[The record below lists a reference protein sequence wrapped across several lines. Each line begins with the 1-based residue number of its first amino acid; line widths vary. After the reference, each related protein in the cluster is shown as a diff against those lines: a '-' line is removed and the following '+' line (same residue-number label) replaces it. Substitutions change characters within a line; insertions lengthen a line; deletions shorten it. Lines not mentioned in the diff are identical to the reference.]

1 MKVIDDICDRCIWLD
16 QGVLVMDG
24 PAREVTRAY
33 EKAVEQADEA
43 ELAAKFEA
51 GEAVVRR
58 SDPGCLRSITIEQE
72 GNALAATARAFVPL
86 RLVLSGEIG
95 SRTNSA
101 DIRLSIMRVDG
112 RRISNRRLSDSG
124 GKLLAQGPFSV
135 SIDFD
140 PLILGAGLYRFDFAV
155 TDDHGDVDAASR
167 VLEIVDEEG
176 QFGGLPLLYY
186 PPIIVASR
194 VGEV

>member
-1 MKVIDDICDRCIWLD
+1 
-16 QGVLVMDG
+16 
-24 PAREVTRAY
+24 
-33 EKAVEQADEA
+33 VEQADEA

-51 GEAVVRR
+51 GETVVRR
-58 SDPGCLRSITIEQE
+58 SERGRLSSIIIEQE
-72 GNALAATARAFVPL
+72 GKTLTASARAFVPL

-95 SRTNSA
+95 SRSNSA
-101 DIRLSIMRVDG
+101 DIRMSIMRVDG
-112 RRISNRRLSDSG
+112 RRISNRRLSDGSG
-124 GKLLAQGPFSV
+124 NLLAQGPFSV

-140 PLILGAGLYRFDFAV
+140 PLILGAGLYRFDVAI
-155 TDDHGDVDAASR
+155 TDEHGDVDAASR
-167 VLEIVDEEG
+167 VLEIIDEEG